1 MLNDRIALGD
11 EVKLSVQRVVDSDLL
26 WTHMQLA
33 VDSLVYEG
41 RTAYTSCVNFAI
53 SQVLRIYRL
62 DLERKV
68 NCAIFQVF
76 NNDILFAKV
85 FRFDLSDVNTFQIL
99 NA

>member
-1 MLNDRIALGD
+1 
-11 EVKLSVQRVVDSDLL
+11 
-26 WTHMQLA
+26 MQLA
-33 VDSLVYEG
+33 VDSQVYEG

-53 SQVLRIYRL
+53 SQVLRINRL

-85 FRFDLSDVNTFQIL
+85 FRFDLSDVNSFQIL